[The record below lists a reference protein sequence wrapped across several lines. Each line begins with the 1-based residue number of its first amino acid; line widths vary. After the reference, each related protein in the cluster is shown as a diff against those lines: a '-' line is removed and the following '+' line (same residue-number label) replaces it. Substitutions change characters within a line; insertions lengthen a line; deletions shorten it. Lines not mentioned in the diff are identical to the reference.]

1 MCEWA
6 CLLVS
11 LPGQPTLRQLLSLVM
26 LTADLPLAHSVPEV
40 EAALRVCDFWGVS
53 KDLHGS
59 WEPVRGHHL
68 DWGGAD

>member
-1 MCEWA
+1 MCEWVY
-6 CLLVS
+6 LLVP
-11 LPGQPTLRQLLSLVM
+11 LPGQPTLRHLLSLV
-26 LTADLPLAHSVPEV
+26 LLAADLPLAHSVLEV
-40 EAALRVCDFWGVS
+40 EAALRVRDFWGDG